1 MQNEIFNEEN
11 LSRKEREKLFRKQE
25 ILSAAIKVFAKKG
38 FEHSTMDEIAE
49 LAEFGKGTIYNY
61 FENKRDIYLA
71 IIENAFMDYLRSVD
85 EISKVS
91 KSFKEFISII
101 TKRFLEYGI
110 NNKEVF
116 AIFAR
121 DHFSAPDDMLKVKS
135 IINSYQDKITKIYE
149 KYIHLAIKNKEIKDI
164 IPNIF
169 VIFHRSIILTYIH
182 QFIFQQ
188 KNINVDKEADIIL
201 DILFNGI
208 SYKS

>member
-1 MQNEIFNEEN
+1 MQNEILNEEN

-25 ILSAAIKVFAKKG
+25 ILTAAIRVFAKKG

-71 IIENAFMDYLRSVD
+71 IIENAFIDYLTRVE
-85 EISKVS
+85 EISQEV
-91 KSFKEFISII
+91 KSFREFMFSI
-101 TKRFLEYGI
+101 TRGFLEYGFK
-110 NNKEVF
+110 NKEVF

-121 DHFSAPDDMLKVKS
+121 DHFSAPDDMLKVKT
-135 IINSYQDKITKIYE
+135 IIDGYHKKITKIYE
-149 KYIHLAIKNKEIKDI
+149 KFISLAQKNKEIRNID
-164 IPNIF
+164 PNIF

-188 KNINVDKEADIIL
+188 ESIDVEKETNTIL

-208 SYKS
+208 LIKS